1 MGRRMKHTDIGD
13 IPADWKL
20 QTFEETFRVLSNNT
34 LSRENLNNKG
44 GAVRNI
50 HYGDI
55 LTKFPEVLNCNEE
68 DIPYLNDLSLITA
81 NTQLLQDGDVVI
93 ADTAEDD
100 TVGKTIEVQNLG
112 NGKLVAGLHT
122 IPCRVKKGDFA
133 PGWLGYYMNSY
144 IYHDQIIPFITG
156 IKVSSI
162 SKTAIAET
170 IILVPPVE
178 EQERIVETLSQLDS
192 LIKQETSVS
201 EKLNNVKSSC
211 LSKIFPKDDEKKP
224 EMRFPEFTDTWEQ
237 RKFSELT
244 EIRSASRVHK
254 EEWKSSGVPFYR
266 SSDVMAALNGTEN
279 EKAFISEELYEK
291 LTAVSGKLEKGDVLV
306 TGGGSVGKPYIVANN
321 EPLYTKDADLL
332 WIKNNE
338 YLDPY
343 FVYTFFFS
351 QTFTDYLNSVSHVG
365 TIAHYTI
372 TQLGE
377 TPITLPCVS
386 EQQKIGDYFR
396 NLDSLITLHQ
406 RKCDKYK
413 SIKAGLIRKLF
424 P

>member
-1 MGRRMKHTDIGD
+1 M
-13 IPADWKL
+13 
-20 QTFEETFRVLSNNT
+20 SNN
-34 LSRENLNNKG
+34 NKTP
-44 GAVRNI
+44 AIR
-50 HYGDI
+50 
-55 LTKFPEVLNCNEE
+55 F
-68 DIPYLNDLSLITA
+68 
-81 NTQLLQDGDVVI
+81 
-93 ADTAEDD
+93 
-100 TVGKTIEVQNLG
+100 
-112 NGKLVAGLHT
+112 
-122 IPCRVKKGDFA
+122 KG
-133 PGWLGYYMNSY
+133 
-144 IYHDQIIPFITG
+144 
-156 IKVSSI
+156 
-162 SKTAIAET
+162 
-170 IILVPPVE
+170 
-178 EQERIVETLSQLDS
+178 
-192 LIKQETSVS
+192 
-201 EKLNNVKSSC
+201 
-211 LSKIFPKDDEKKP
+211 
-224 EMRFPEFTDTWEQ
+224 FTDTWEQRKLGELGTITTGSTPSTDIPDYYSDDGIVWVTPTDICENITFESARKLSDLGQQVGRVVPKNTILVTCIASIGKNTMLGNTGSFNQQINGLTPNENECDPYFLLTESALWSAKMKSSAAAGTMQIVNRTEFSELKTWLPSLIEQQAISDFFRQLDHLITLHQRKYDKLIQFKEAMLQKMFPQNSANKPEIRFKGFTDAWEQ

-254 EEWKSSGVPFYR
+254 DEWQSSGVPFYR

-291 LTAVSGKLEKGDVLV
+291 LSAVSGKLEKGDVLV
-306 TGGGSVGKPYIVANN
+306 TGGGSVGKPYIVPNN

-338 YLDPY
+338 NLDPY

-351 QTFTDYLNSVSHVG
+351 PTFTDYLNSVSHVG

-396 NLDSLITLHQ
+396 NLDFLITLHQ

>member
-1 MGRRMKHTDIGD
+1 MGEMTKKPTVPAIRFKGFTDTWEQRKFSDVVATRRGLTYKPSDIRKNGV
-13 IPADWKL
+13 
-20 QTFEETFRVLSNNT
+20 RVLRSSNIAEDSFV
-34 LSRENLNNKG
+34 LSDEDVFVVRE
-44 GAVRNI
+44 AVNI
-50 HYGDI
+50 DCVRANDI
-55 LTKFPEVLNCNEE
+55 
-68 DIPYLNDLSLITA
+68 LITA
-81 NTQLLQDGDVVI
+81 ANGSSRL
-93 ADTAEDD
+93 
-100 TVGKTIEVQNLG
+100 VGKHTIISGIPEESAVHGGFMLLGTTKEPHFVNASMGSSWYRRFIELFVAGG
-112 NGKLVAGLHT
+112 NGAIGNLNKNDLDNQDIA
-122 IPCRVKKGDFA
+122 IPSEKEQKKIGSF
-133 PGWLGYYMNSY
+133 
-144 IYHDQIIPFITG
+144 F
-156 IKVSSI
+156 
-162 SKTAIAET
+162 
-170 IILVPPVE
+170 
-178 EQERIVETLSQLDS
+178 RQLDNLITLHQRKLDKLHKVKRS
-192 LIKQETSVS
+192 LLERMFPR
-201 EKLNNVKSSC
+201 NGANV
-211 LSKIFPKDDEKKP
+211 P
-224 EMRFPEFTDTWEQ
+224 EIRFSGFTGAWEQ

-406 RKCDKYK
+406 RKLDKLRQ
-413 SIKAGLIRKLF
+413 IKRSMLEKMF
-424 P
+424 V